1 LSRAEEFLHDPRRNR
16 PQLLAFLGATH
27 DPRGADLMFS
37 LQQPDGR
44 IPIHVVFNIPPD
56 DPRSVLALARMLSS
70 IAQYSYDAY
79 VSDDARWQLTRV
91 NDVDMRASHILSS
104 AISQAA
110 GREKADYL
118 IALAFVGEG
127 QWHRRVFEE
136 ALSDP
141 DPEVRCS
148 AAWGLGEGAGNSES
162 IPSLKGLLDD
172 TARVE
177 RPAHSQGPHHATVRD
192 AAEEAIRKISQRF

>member
-1 LSRAEEFLHDPRRNR
+1 
-16 PQLLAFLGATH
+16 
-27 DPRGADLMFS
+27 MFS

-56 DPRSVLALARMLSS
+56 DPRSVLTLARMLSS
-70 IAQYSYDAY
+70 IAQYSYDDY

-91 NDVDMRASHILSS
+91 NDVDMRARHILSS

-127 QWHRRVFEE
+127 QWHRRVF
-136 ALSDP
+136 
-141 DPEVRCS
+141 
-148 AAWGLGEGAGNSES
+148 
-162 IPSLKGLLDD
+162 
-172 TARVE
+172 
-177 RPAHSQGPHHATVRD
+177 
-192 AAEEAIRKISQRF
+192 